1 LVDVDERRH
10 GWLQGT
16 EGAKHYTSSLSID
29 QIKNIRFIYQWISAT
44 KRPSDPAGAAFG
56 LPEWAGGRRF
66 APPGSADEGN
76 KAMTTLTTSVVP
88 VPFAKALAGF
98 AAAAT
103 RLGNRVVAAWRHRG
117 DVTMLASFDE
127 RMLRDIGLTRGDLND
142 ALAEPMWRDPTAVL
156 VRRQCERRAVRV
168 SEPAAD
174 LLPGCT
180 APSIVPLAESLA
192 VAR

>member
-1 LVDVDERRH
+1 
-10 GWLQGT
+10 
-16 EGAKHYTSSLSID
+16 
-29 QIKNIRFIYQWISAT
+29 
-44 KRPSDPAGAAFG
+44 
-56 LPEWAGGRRF
+56 
-66 APPGSADEGN
+66 
-76 KAMTTLTTSVVP
+76 MTTLTTSVVP
-88 VPFAKALAGF
+88 VPFARALAGF

-156 VRRQCERRAVRV
+156 VRRQRERRTVRV